1 VTGARTGVVVLNYG
15 DPHDTWGCLD
25 SLEMS
30 SELDLDIVVV
40 DNAPPGPAH
49 DRLREGV
56 GRRAEVVA
64 SGGNLGYAGGNN
76 LGIGR
81 VLDRGAEDVLLLNP
95 DTRIEPDTLTRLR
108 RVLDKRPRCGIVG
121 PRLVLPG
128 TPARIWFDGGK
139 VDRATAA
146 TRHRRHGRPE
156 SEVPPR
162 GPRRTDYVSGA
173 ALLARADTFREVGL
187 LPERYFMY
195 YEETE
200 WCLRAADAGRTSVV
214 QPRARMTHLKR
225 SGIHVPGP
233 YAVYYLTRNRYF
245 FARDYLGVDPELALA
260 HLDRTL
266 VGSWRTRVT
275 QQAGHWLPVFE
286 DLVSQAK
293 LDAREGRDGRRA
305 DVEDRPNADGL
316 RPGEGRTLAPR
327 RDERTERDLG
337 DR

>member
-1 VTGARTGVVVLNYG
+1 MTSARTGVVVLNFG

-25 SLEMS
+25 ALEMS
-30 SELDLDIVVV
+30 DELDLEVVVV

-76 LGIGR
+76 LGIAR
-81 VLDRGAEDVLLLNP
+81 LLDRGVDSVLLLNP

-108 RVLDKRPRCGIVG
+108 RVLENHPGCGVVG

-128 TPARIWFDGGK
+128 TPTRIWFDGGK

-146 TRHRRHGRPE
+146 TRHRGHGRLE
-156 SEVPPR
+156 TAVPPG
-162 GPRRTDYVSGA
+162 GPRRTDYVTGA
-173 ALLARADTFREVGL
+173 AVLARADTFHEVGL

-200 WCLRAADAGRTSVV
+200 WCLRAADAGWTSMV

-225 SGIHVPGP
+225 SGIGVPGP
-233 YAVYYLTRNRYF
+233 YAVYYLTRNRFF
-245 FARDYLGVDPELALA
+245 FARDCLGIDPERALS

-266 VGSWRTRVT
+266 VGNWRTRVT
-275 QQAGHWLPVFE
+275 ERAVHWLPVFE
-286 DLVSQAK
+286 ELVDQAK
-293 LDAREGRDGRRA
+293 VDAREGRDGRRE
-305 DVEDRPNADGL
+305 DVEGLPSADGI
-316 RPGEGRTLAPR
+316 RAGDRYASAPPRT
-327 RDERTERDLG
+327 ERTEQDLG
-337 DR
+337 DW